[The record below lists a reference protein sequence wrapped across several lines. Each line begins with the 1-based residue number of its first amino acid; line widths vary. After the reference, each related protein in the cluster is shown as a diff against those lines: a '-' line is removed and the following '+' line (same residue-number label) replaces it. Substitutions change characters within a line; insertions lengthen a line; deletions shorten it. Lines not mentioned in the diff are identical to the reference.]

1 MLTVLSVAFPFAP
14 VHPDPVGGA
23 EHVLGCIDARLARDG
38 HRSIVLAAA
47 GSRTAG
53 EAVEIPA
60 PAKPQIDRE
69 AWISAHETYRR
80 ELARLLREN
89 AIDVVH
95 FHGVDFIDYVPES
108 DVAIVAT
115 MHVPRAWYKPH
126 ALTSPRIKRVCVSRA
141 QRATFLP
148 DVDIADV
155 IENGVP
161 LERYAPT
168 EKKGDF
174 ALALGRICP
183 EKGFEHAIWAA
194 RRAKVPLAVAG
205 AVFPY
210 EEHERYARD
219 VLAPMLDDD
228 RRLVGPIAGDR
239 KRAMLAEAR
248 CLIVTS
254 LVQETSSIVAMEAL
268 ASGTPIV
275 GFVRGALP
283 EIVEQGVTGF
293 LVRDPDELPEA
304 IERAKKLDPRACRAA
319 AEARFSAD
327 RMTERYVALHRAC
340 ARPARSSK
348 PITDVHVARTD
359 DELFAIEGEWDALCD
374 RCPIATPFQRPG
386 WLLAWRRAF
395 GRGGEPRV
403 AILRR
408 AGRLFGVVPLEL
420 RDGVA
425 RLIGEGITDYLD
437 AIVEHDVDPSV
448 LASAVQRAAMGARE
462 IQLSALR
469 PCSPLLHVAR
479 AIGATSAPGEP
490 SPVLAMRDV
499 QPPRRFAKELRRL
512 ERAGARWLD
521 ERGDWR
527 ALLDGLFALHRA
539 RWVARGQRGVLDAPG
554 LEAFHL
560 DVASAFQKK
569 GILRLIG
576 LVMSDR
582 LVAVQYAFSDHRRFS
597 FYLSGF
603 EPEVAHY
610 SPGRMLVARSLDRA
624 RQDDALELDFLRG
637 REPYKYEWGAVDRPA
652 SILRAPVVMDL
663 AQPRP
668 AERPSRSLLP

>member
-14 VHPDPVGGA
+14 VHPEPVGGA
-23 EHVLGCIDARLARDG
+23 EHVLGCVDARLVRDG

-60 PAKPQIDRE
+60 PAKSKIDRD
-69 AWISAHETYRR
+69 AWIFAHETYRR

-95 FHGVDFIDYVPES
+95 FHGVDFIDYVPET
-108 DVAIVAT
+108 DVPIVAT
-115 MHVPRAWYKPH
+115 LHVPRAWYKPH
-126 ALTSPRIKRVCVSRA
+126 ALTSPRIERVCVSRA

-148 DVDIADV
+148 DVDSSDV
-155 IENGVP
+155 IENGVA
-161 LERYAPT
+161 LDRYAPAAS
-168 EKKGDF
+168 KGDF

-183 EKGFEHAIWAA
+183 EKGFEHAIFAA
-194 RRAKVPLAVAG
+194 RRARVPLVVAG

-219 VLAPMLDDD
+219 VLAPMLDGD
-228 RRLVGPIAGDR
+228 RRLIGPIGGER
-239 KRAMLAEAR
+239 KRTLLAEAR
-248 CLIVTS
+248 CLITTS

-268 ASGTPIV
+268 ASGTPVV

-293 LVRDPDELPEA
+293 LVRDPDELPDA
-304 IERAKKLDPRACRAA
+304 IERAKRLDPRACRAA
-319 AEARFSAD
+319 AERRFSAD
-327 RMTERYVALHRAC
+327 VMTERYIALHRSC
-340 ARPARSSK
+340 ARTARSST
-348 PITDVHVARTD
+348 PAMDVHVARTD
-359 DELFAIEGEWDALCD
+359 DELVALEREWDALCD

-408 AGRLFGVVPLEL
+408 AGRLCGIVPLEL
-420 RDGVA
+420 RDGA
-425 RLIGEGITDYLD
+425 LRFIGEGITDYLD
-437 AIVEHDVDPSV
+437 AIVEHDLDATV
-448 LASAVQRAAMGARE
+448 LASAVQRAASGARE

-469 PCSPLLHVAR
+469 PCSPLLAISR
-479 AIGATSAPGEP
+479 AIDATTEAGEP
-490 SPVLAMRDV
+490 SPVLAMDKVR
-499 QPPRRFAKELRRL
+499 PPKRFAKEMRRL
-512 ERAGARWLD
+512 ERAGARWVN
-521 ERGDWR
+521 ERGDWL
-527 ALLDGLFALHRA
+527 ALLEGLFALHRA
-539 RWVARGQRGVLDAPG
+539 RWTARGERGVLDAPG
-554 LEAFHL
+554 LKAFHREAA
-560 DVASAFQKK
+560 ASFKRK
-569 GILRLIG
+569 GILRLVG

-603 EPEVAHY
+603 TPEAAYY

-624 RQDDALELDFLRG
+624 REDDALELDFLRG

-652 SILRAPVVMDL
+652 SILRAPVVTDL

-668 AERPSRSLLP
+668 AARPNRSPAP